1 MINKT
6 MDTAI
11 VEVWSSGTASDKQRY
26 LFKKTWENKATNNI
40 VVITIHPGSVD
51 PFVSDLTTLFI
62 EKHVRSLGYSGFLA
76 VNLFSNTGSKR
87 KMVNDEN
94 KEAIQTVLKDK
105 SITQIVI
112 ACGSI
117 LTTNKI
123 AYNQCQS
130 LYEGLPAR
138 LKKMT
143 SLLVTDSDEIAHP
156 LNVYS
161 RLKWHFKEVDTFFQL
176 KDNNI

>member
-26 LFKKTWENKATNNI
+26 LFKKTWGSDAKNNM
-40 VVITIHPGSVD
+40 VVITIHPGSTD

-87 KMVNDEN
+87 KMINDEN

-117 LTTNKI
+117 LMTNKI
-123 AYNQCQS
+123 AYNQCKS
-130 LYEGLPAR
+130 LYEGLPAK

-143 SLLVTDSDEIAHP
+143 SLLVTDNNEIAHP

-161 RLKWHFKEVDTFFQL
+161 RLRWHFKEVDAFFNETD
-176 KDNNI
+176 KI